1 MSEQQ
6 QGENISSGKDED
18 FDQTIEGEVEVLE
31 TVSRQSNVSR
41 LPLIMAALA
50 LTAVIVALIFGYR
63 YWVEMKATLEQLD
76 SDLAAAN
83 QQQSKFAERLQNSY
97 LAIDQQQKQIAAQKE
112 ELAQQAERV
121 KEAKEASKQQ
131 DTQLYRSLSEIQTRL
146 GGREGQ
152 WRVAEAEYLL
162 RVANHRL
169 TLMGDAATSLEALK
183 SADERLSASGDPLW
197 SGVREQ
203 LAREM
208 TQLKAVPVVD
218 QAGIS
223 AELSALADQVDQL
236 PLRDEGIALTP
247 NKTQD
252 DEQTEGAGSQS
263 IALEQVIDD
272 LWQGF
277 KSMMVIRHHDRP
289 ISAMLPPEQRY
300 FLLQNLRLKL
310 ENAKAALMGREVTLY
325 ADNLNAAMKWLDDY
339 FLLDDPAVS
348 GFRSQV
354 EVLTARDIAPELPD
368 ITASLRLL
376 QEKRQQ
382 LNQEGG
388 Q

>member
-1 MSEQQ
+1 GMS
-6 QGENISSGKDED
+6 
-18 FDQTIEGEVEVLE
+18 
-31 TVSRQSNVSR
+31 
-41 LPLIMAALA
+41 
-50 LTAVIVALIFGYR
+50 
-63 YWVEMKATLEQLD
+63 
-76 SDLAAAN
+76 
-83 QQQSKFAERLQNSY
+83 
-97 LAIDQQQKQIAAQKE
+97 
-112 ELAQQAERV
+112 
-121 KEAKEASKQQ
+121 
-131 DTQLYRSLSEIQTRL
+131 
-146 GGREGQ
+146 
-152 WRVAEAEYLL
+152 
-162 RVANHRL
+162 
-169 TLMGDAATSLEALK
+169 
-183 SADERLSASGDPLW
+183 
-197 SGVREQ
+197 
-203 LAREM
+203 
-208 TQLKAVPVVD
+208 QLKAVPVVD

-376 QEKRQQ
+376 QEKR
-382 LNQEGG
+382 
-388 Q
+388 